1 MSRTIHHSGVNK
13 ALMAMIVISGT
24 AALRTG
30 GQVNLDFDL
39 DDAEA
44 FVPALDG

>member
-1 MSRTIHHSGVNK
+1 MSHTIHHSGVKK
-13 ALMAMIVISGT
+13 AVIVISGA

-30 GQVNLDFDL
+30 GQVNLDLDL

-44 FVPALDG
+44 FVSALDG